1 MTTTTTTMRIST
13 RPPLTAASRQD
24 TRTTPRHTHTHASVC
39 MCVCFLCA
47 CACRWSSAPYL
58 IHIGRLSGRLK
69 RIYCSKGSQMYT
81 KCAHPHTHTHIYIY
95 ICVCACVCMRAC
107 VCAGNKNQD
116 YVIPTTRCSLIYHHI
131 AQDDDDD
138 DREDSAC
145 VCIYIYIYMC
155 GAYYRNARTA
165 CTHAIIVCVRSG
177 AVDRCV

>member
-1 MTTTTTTMRIST
+1 MRVVVVVVVVIDTMTTTTTMRIST

-24 TRTTPRHTHTHASVC
+24 TRTTPRHTHTRQCVYVC
-39 MCVCFLCA
+39 VFLCA

-81 KCAHPHTHTHIYIY
+81 KCARIHIRTHTYIY
-95 ICVCACVCMRAC
+95 VCVCVCVHACVC

-138 DREDSAC
+138 DDREDSAC
-145 VCIYIYIYMC
+145 VC
-155 GAYYRNARTA
+155 
-165 CTHAIIVCVRSG
+165 VCVWSILP
-177 AVDRCV
+177 